1 MTLVTADVNAS
12 GARNA
17 GPTALDAADDLTIRT
32 TPTTRTRTR
41 ATLDVATCDT
51 PLGAVTL
58 FADGAALVGL
68 EFSDRAA
75 RVSGLHLHL
84 ERSLGPFT
92 TRAHDDPAGAA
103 TRLRAYFAGDL
114 DALDHQR
121 VEFHGTPFRC
131 RVWRA
136 LREIPRGRTE
146 SYGALAARIGAPHA
160 QRTVGAANGGNPI
173 ALFVP
178 CHRVIAAD
186 GTLHGYGGGLERKA
200 WLLTHEGAWGGG
212 LRLL

>member
-1 MTLVTADVNAS
+1 MTLVTTDVNAS

-17 GPTALDAADDLTIRT
+17 GPTTLDAAGDLAIRT

-41 ATLDVATCDT
+41 TTLDVATCDT
-51 PLGAVTL
+51 PVGAVTL
-58 FADGAALVGL
+58 FANGAALVGL

-75 RVSGLHLHL
+75 RVSGLHQHL
-84 ERSLGPFT
+84 ERTLGPFT
-92 TRAHDDPAGAA
+92 IREHDDPARAI

-114 DALDHQR
+114 DALDHQP
-121 VEFHGTPFRC
+121 VEFHGTPFQC

-146 SYGALAARIGAPHA
+146 SYGALAARIGAPNA
-160 QRTVGAANGGNPI
+160 QRAVGAANGGNPN

-200 WLLTHEGAWGGG
+200 WLLTHEGAWGGEP
-212 LRLL
+212 RLF